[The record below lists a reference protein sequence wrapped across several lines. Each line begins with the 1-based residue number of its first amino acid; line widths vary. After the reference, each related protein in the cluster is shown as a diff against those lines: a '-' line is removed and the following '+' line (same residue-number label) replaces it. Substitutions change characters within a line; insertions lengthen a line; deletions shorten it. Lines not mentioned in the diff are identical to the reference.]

1 MLWFIYI
8 GAVIGSVIVSD
19 ADSAE
24 LTQLEYMIIEGN
36 EEGRFIINSTTGDIV
51 TAMDIDREDG
61 GSIYNLTIE
70 VCISLTTL

>member
-1 MLWFIYI
+1 M
-8 GAVIGSVIVSD
+8 IGSVIVSD

-36 EEGRFIINSTTGDIV
+36 EEGRFTINSTTGDIV

-70 VCISLTTL
+70 VCISLTILL